1 MQLINT
7 DMSDDKAGT
16 STDSAGSAADQ
27 FGPDSK
33 MDTVT
38 DQERQIS
45 QHAKAE
51 FDKGNYDACISSLGK
66 VG

>member
-1 MQLINT
+1 
-7 DMSDDKAGT
+7 MSDDKAGT
-16 STDSAGSAADQ
+16 SSDSAGSSTDQ
-27 FGPDSK
+27 SASK
-33 MDTVT
+33 MESVT